1 MNLRERSL
9 GVGMRRRFQARVDQ
23 LNLARGPPHPAPVS
37 DQDIAALPSPAQ
49 RYLEFMG
56 VVGRPRDW
64 SFRARFLG
72 EFRQRTEQK
81 FMPCEA
87 WQYNTS
93 LGPARVYY
101 MRIDFAGV
109 LPMFGVDVY
118 QAGHGQMHGK
128 LLGLIA
134 VADGS
139 GPEFDI
145 SELTTYV
152 NDALMFAPS
161 MLLTPAVSWTTVDD
175 DSFRVSMSDRGISA
189 TSRVFVDA
197 QGRMVDFSTTDR
209 WAALPAGLT
218 RACWTTPI
226 DGWLNHDGRWL
237 PTGGH
242 AVWHLDSGEFEYGRG
257 QFVPESVEWN
267 VPPAGGGLA

>member
-1 MNLRERSL
+1 MTLRERTL
-9 GVGMRRRFQARVDQ
+9 GVGMRRRFQARVDR
-23 LNLARGPPHPAPVS
+23 LSLAAGSVETAPVTEE
-37 DQDIAALPSPAQ
+37 DISTLPSTAR
-49 RYLEFMG
+49 RYLRSMG

-64 SFRARFLG
+64 AFRARFVG
-72 EFRQRTEQK
+72 EFRQRPGQK

-93 LGPARVYY
+93 LVPARVYY

-118 QAGHGQMHGK
+118 QAGQSRMNGK
-128 LLGLIA
+128 LLGLIT

-139 GPEFDI
+139 GPEFNV

-161 MLLTPAVSWTTVDD
+161 MLLRPAVTWAPVDD
-175 DSFRVSMSDRGISA
+175 YSFDVRMSDGGISA
-189 TSRVFVDA
+189 TSRVFVDE
-197 QGRMVDFSTTDR
+197 QGRMVDLSTTDR

-218 RACWTTPI
+218 RARWTTPI
-226 DGWLNHDGRWL
+226 DGWMNHEGRCL
-237 PTGGH
+237 PTGGR
-242 AVWHLDSGEFEYGRG
+242 AIWHLDTGDFEYVHGR
-257 QFVPESVEWN
+257 FIPDSVRFN
-267 VPPAGGGLA
+267 IPPGAARI

>member
-1 MNLRERSL
+1 M
-9 GVGMRRRFQARVDQ
+9 GMRRRFQKRVDQ
-23 LNLARGPPHPAPVS
+23 LNLPTCPDDAAPVS
-37 DQDIAALPSPAQ
+37 DDDVATLPSAAQ
-49 RYLEFMG
+49 RYLRLMG

-64 SFRARFLG
+64 AFRVRFVG
-72 EFRQRTEQK
+72 EFRQRTGQK

-101 MRIDFAGV
+101 MRIDFAGL

-118 QAGHGQMHGK
+118 RGGHGRMHGK
-128 LLGLIA
+128 LLGLIT

-139 GPEFDI
+139 GPEFDV

-161 MLLTPAVSWTTVDD
+161 MLLTPAVTWTAVDEE
-175 DSFRVSMSDRGISA
+175 SFDVSISDCGITA
-189 TSRVFVDA
+189 TSRVFIDK

-209 WAALPAGLT
+209 WAALPSGLT
-218 RACWTTPI
+218 RARWTTPI
-226 DGWLNHDGRWL
+226 DGWSTHGDRWF

-242 AVWHLDSGEFEYGRG
+242 AIWHLDTGEFEYGRG
-257 QFVPESVEWN
+257 RFNPENIEFN
-267 VPPAGGGLA
+267 VPPGVARR

>member
-1 MNLRERSL
+1 M
-9 GVGMRRRFQARVDQ
+9 GHRFQTRVDR
-23 LNLARGPPHPAPVS
+23 LSLPTAPVNTATVS
-37 DQDIAALPSPAQ
+37 EEDILTLPSTAQ
-49 RYLEFMG
+49 RYLRFMG
-56 VVGRPRDW
+56 VVGRRRDW
-64 SFRARFLG
+64 SFRARFVG
-72 EFRQRTEQK
+72 EFRQRPGQK

-93 LGPARVYY
+93 LVPARIYY

-118 QAGHGQMHGK
+118 QAGHGRMHGK
-128 LLGLIA
+128 VLGLIT

-139 GPEFDI
+139 GPEFDL

-161 MLLTPAVSWTTVDD
+161 MLLTPAVTWTAVDD
-175 DSFRVSMSDRGISA
+175 NSFDVRMSDGRISA
-189 TSRVFVDA
+189 TSRVFVDE

-218 RACWTTPI
+218 RARWTTPI
-226 DGWLNHDGRWL
+226 DGWQDHDGRWL
-237 PTGGH
+237 PTGGR
-242 AVWHLDSGEFEYGRG
+242 AKWHFDTGEFEYVRGRL
-257 QFVPESVEWN
+257 VSESVEFN
-267 VPPAGGGLA
+267 VPPGAS

>member
-1 MNLRERSL
+1 
-9 GVGMRRRFQARVDQ
+9 MRRRFQARVDQ
-23 LNLARGPPHPAPVS
+23 LNLPAGPVATAPVS
-37 DQDIAALPSPAQ
+37 GDEIAALPDAAQ
-49 RYLEFMG
+49 RYLRFMG
-56 VVGRPRDW
+56 VAGRPQDW
-64 SFRARFLG
+64 SFRVRFVG
-72 EFRQRTEQK
+72 EFRQRTGQK

-93 LGPARVYY
+93 LVPARVYY

-118 QAGHGQMHGK
+118 QAGQGRMLGK
-128 LLGLIA
+128 LLGLIT

-139 GPEFDI
+139 GPEFDV

-161 MLLTPAVSWTTVDD
+161 MLLTPAVAWATVDD
-175 DSFRVSMSDRGISA
+175 YSFDVRLSHGRISA
-189 TSRVFVDA
+189 SSRVFVDE

-209 WAALPAGLT
+209 WAALPAGPT
-218 RACWTTPI
+218 RARWTTPI
-226 DGWLNHDGRWL
+226 DGWMDHGGRRL

-242 AVWHLDSGEFEYGRG
+242 AIWHLDAGDFEYVHGS
-257 QFVPESVEWN
+257 FIPDSLEFN
-267 VPPAGGGLA
+267 VPPGATRS

>member
-1 MNLRERSL
+1 MNLRERIL

-23 LNLARGPPHPAPVS
+23 LNLPAGSVDTAPVS
-37 DQDIAALPSPAQ
+37 EEDIAALPSPAQ
-49 RYLEFMG
+49 RYLRFMG

-64 SFRARFLG
+64 SFRARFVG
-72 EFRQRTEQK
+72 EFRQRPGQK
-81 FMPCEA
+81 FMACEA

-93 LGPARVYY
+93 LVPARVYY

-118 QAGHGQMHGK
+118 RVGQGRMHGK
-128 LLGLIA
+128 LLGLIT

-139 GPEFDI
+139 GPEFDL
-145 SELTTYV
+145 SELTTYI

-161 MLLTPAVSWTTVDD
+161 MLLTPAVTWAAVDGY
-175 DSFRVSMSDRGISA
+175 SFDVRMSDGGISA
-189 TSRVFVDA
+189 TSRVFVDE

-209 WAALPAGLT
+209 WAALPGGLT
-218 RACWTTPI
+218 RARWTTPI
-226 DGWLNHDGRWL
+226 DGWSNHGGRWL

-242 AVWHLDSGEFEYGRG
+242 AIWHLDTGEFEYGHGR
-257 QFVPESVEWN
+257 FVQESVEFN
-267 VPPAGGGLA
+267 MPPGAVQS